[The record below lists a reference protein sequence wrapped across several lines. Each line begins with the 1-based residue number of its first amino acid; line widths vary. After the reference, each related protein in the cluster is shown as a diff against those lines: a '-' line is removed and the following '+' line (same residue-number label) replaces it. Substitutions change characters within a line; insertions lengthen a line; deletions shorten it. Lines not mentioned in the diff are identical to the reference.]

1 MAPPSKSIVVRGSSP
16 CFHSMFD
23 LNRHKW
29 PFVGSVRKKRVVL
42 EVQARNFFFRL
53 LNHPVWW
60 YFWAV
65 TMGARRFNFFGT
77 VKEESCKTV
86 SAKYKE
92 QHPHEIHEIC
102 EIYTTSARGQL
113 PKCSW
118 LFRGLCFRMWTSTS
132 AIKRKCTYHSKFLPS
147 LVPRC
152 RKIFRHWNNSVS
164 LECPRTWFQ
173 TRTVKIEKYRLVY
186 IKHPKSFEHVFSNY
200 CRYWKWQ
207 HRVQPTCTINKP
219 FFHKFP
225 TVVFKFRP
233 RWKRR
238 QRIGFVFVM
247 NFFNNG
253 SCVPGMKDWNTSEY
267 GSSSSSWNK
276 YM

>member
-113 PKCSW
+113 PKCSIQRS
-118 LFRGLCFRMWTSTS
+118 LFQNVDVNIGHQ
-132 AIKRKCTYHSKFLPS
+132 KKVH
-147 LVPRC
+147 VPL
-152 RKIFRHWNNSVS
+152 KVS
-164 LECPRTWFQ
+164 PV
-173 TRTVKIEKYRLVY
+173 TR
-186 IKHPKSFEHVFSNY
+186 PKVS
-200 CRYWKWQ
+200 
-207 HRVQPTCTINKP
+207 
-219 FFHKFP
+219 
-225 TVVFKFRP
+225 
-233 RWKRR
+233 
-238 QRIGFVFVM
+238 
-247 NFFNNG
+247 
-253 SCVPGMKDWNTSEY
+253 
-267 GSSSSSWNK
+267 
-276 YM
+276 